1 MREIVITAY
10 TAPQFFLW
18 FSELG
23 SPLFLFGG
31 ILLDLK
37 SL

>member
-1 MREIVITAY
+1 MREIVTTVY

-23 SPLFLFGG
+23 SPLFLFAG

-37 SL
+37 SP